1 MSTTLTIR
9 IDDITKNRL
18 ENLAKSTSRSRS
30 YLAGKAIEEYLEA
43 NEWQVEEIRGTLER
57 ADNPKAH
64 FVDHEQVSGWLES
77 WGTENEGRP
86 PE

>member
-9 IDDITKNRL
+9 IDDITKDRL

-30 YLAGKAIEEYLEA
+30 YLAAKAIEEYLEA
-43 NEWQVEEIRGTLER
+43 NEWQVAEIRETLER
-57 ADNPKAH
+57 VDSPNAH
-64 FVDHEQVSGWLES
+64 FVDHEQVSRWLES
-77 WGTENEGRP
+77 WGTENESRP